1 MASIPDINRRISKK
15 EIVFWMTSPTIQILI
30 KNKFKISKS
39 SKILNKTGKREV
51 SILTINIKD
60 IGKTM
65 RLKLTTF
72 SKIKK

>member
-1 MASIPDINRRISKK
+1 
-15 EIVFWMTSPTIQILI
+15 MTSPTIQILI